1 MESMQTFTL
10 EPGRPKSHRGGKRP
24 GAGRPKGSPNKAP
37 LDRLY
42 RVMVDGH
49 TPLEVMLANMRR
61 YYKEAVESEEA
72 SGKLANE
79 LRSAAQQC
87 AMQAAPYCHSR
98 HTNSVVRHELAVA
111 ELSDDE
117 LAMIAG
123 RAKTIEH
130 ASFIEPTK
138 TAQLPVRVIEHEPKL
153 VGEGVVLPNRVDA
166 GYANKPRTEQ
176 SSAGTKPFEQFQA
189 VLPNPWGK

>member
-1 MESMQTFTL
+1 MYSCQDEIYVSGTALIELESMQTFTL
-10 EPGRPKSHRGGKRP
+10 EPGRPKSHRGGKRA
-24 GAGRPKGSPNKAP
+24 GAGRPKGSPNRAP

-61 YYKEAVESEEA
+61 YYTDAVAYEQEH
-72 SGKLANE
+72 GKLATE
-79 LRSAAQQC
+79 LRKEAQQC

-130 ASFIEPTK
+130 QPKLQGDRARPPHLEDR
-138 TAQLPVRVIEHEPKL
+138 VGEVIEATPAF
-153 VGEGVVLPNRVDA
+153 D
-166 GYANKPRTEQ
+166 
-176 SSAGTKPFEQFQA
+176 
-189 VLPNPWGK
+189 

>member
-1 MESMQTFTL
+1 MQTFTL
-10 EPGRPKSHRGGKRP
+10 EPGKPRSHRGGKRA
-24 GAGRPKGSPNKAP
+24 GAGRPKGSPNRAP

-61 YYKEAVESEEA
+61 HYKDALEIEERT
-72 SGKLANE
+72 GKLASE
-79 LRSAAQQC
+79 QRREAQQC

-123 RAKTIEH
+123 RAK
-130 ASFIEPTK
+130 
-138 TAQLPVRVIEHEPKL
+138 VIEHQPTL
-153 VGEGVVLPNRVDA
+153 PVGELAYAEATVVAPNGNQRTTGQRRDSEA
-166 GYANKPRTEQ
+166 RTEQ
-176 SSAGTKPFEQFQA
+176 GGTKPQFQA
-189 VLPNPWGK
+189 ALPEPWGS